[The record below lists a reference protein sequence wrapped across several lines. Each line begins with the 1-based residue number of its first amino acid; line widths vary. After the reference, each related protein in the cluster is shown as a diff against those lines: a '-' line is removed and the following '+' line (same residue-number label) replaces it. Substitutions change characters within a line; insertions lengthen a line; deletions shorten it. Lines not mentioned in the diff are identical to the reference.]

1 MAWVG
6 GLRSMLTGVMSLDVE
21 AAATRSLATRRRRT
35 RVLFVVSRE
44 RPDRYDSLVRAF
56 GDDAEVKVIF
66 DRRRLPRR
74 SDARDWMLR
83 SAGWFRVDS

>member
-1 MAWVG
+1 
-6 GLRSMLTGVMSLDVE
+6 
-21 AAATRSLATRRRRT
+21 
-35 RVLFVVSRE
+35 VLFVVSRE

-66 DRRRLPRR
+66 DRRRVARR

>member
-1 MAWVG
+1 
-6 GLRSMLTGVMSLDVE
+6 MSLDVG
-21 AAATRSLATRRRRT
+21 AAAARTLAPRRTRT

-66 DRRRLPRR
+66 DRRRVARR